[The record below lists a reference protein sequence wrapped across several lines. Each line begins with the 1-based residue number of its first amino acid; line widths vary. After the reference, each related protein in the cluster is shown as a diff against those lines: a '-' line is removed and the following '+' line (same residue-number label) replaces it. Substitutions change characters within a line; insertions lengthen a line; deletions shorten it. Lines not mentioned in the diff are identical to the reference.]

1 VHNAGRVIL
10 GTKNIRV
17 WAIVYAVV
25 GVVVCARNLAG
36 IHPQDLKRFLIY
48 LLCANIMALGLRL
61 TANQA
66 LIPAA
71 FLIVL
76 LGIQDLSVPEL
87 LFIAF
92 TMTVLREIREV
103 RQLSH
108 LAALLYAIATVTIGI
123 VTAQTTYKMVAELGF
138 SALFPAPAI
147 ASALVLLFN
156 FGLGM
161 TLMAGPGTPLIGIY
175 RRECRPLLS
184 WFIAAA
190 YLAYL
195 VRATSLQVGWN
206 AALIATPL
214 LFALDRGY
222 RSWLEQKAAH
232 RRDLEQIHQR
242 TLDTLSIAIDS
253 RDHSTQM
260 HVRRV
265 QVFAMAVGQALGLNE
280 AELES
285 LNVAA
290 LLHDIGKLGIPD
302 HILLKS
308 GPLTIEERE
317 KMKTHALIGAQM
329 LDCMK
334 YPDGVVSIVRSHH
347 EKWDGSGYPFGL
359 KGEAIPIGA
368 RILSAVDCLDALAS
382 DRPYRTALSLGGAL
396 DEVQAEKG
404 KSFDPRVVSVLE
416 RRLDE
421 FERRAREASLL
432 GKEGADA
439 SQYDLAKLASTLFA
453 EKEKTPV
460 PFLDP
465 IVSARQEGHLLQQ
478 LAAELGHARLPEEVA
493 ECSHKWL
500 RQMVTYDTLALYV
513 VQEGKIEPVSVL
525 GRSADQFSKSVLP
538 AEKSLSGSVAASRNP
553 VVNGD
558 VMGEPWYS
566 ADSWTASGLHSVLA
580 VPLGDDASVG
590 VVTLYRP
597 ERKAF
602 NRDDLRIVQ
611 AAGVHLSCALVNS
624 LRYREAE
631 ESAATDHLTGLANA
645 RSLAAHLTRELA
657 RASRENATIGV
668 LVCDLDGFKPVNDR
682 FGHLKGNEVL
692 QLVATGIR
700 ETCRASDYVARMG
713 GDEFVIIVPGLR
725 PEKYAWYFD
734 RLRHAAY
741 EAGLKACGE
750 ACLSMSIGH
759 AIYPFDGTTAETL
772 LAEADK
778 KMYAVKKTSKASVGL
793 QEARRMVSSA
803 RP

>member
-1 VHNAGRVIL
+1 MIL
-10 GTKNIRV
+10 RLKNVRV
-17 WAIVYAVV
+17 WAFIYAAV
-25 GVVVCARNLAG
+25 GAVVCARNLVG
-36 IHPQDLKRFLIY
+36 VYPQDLRRFFIY
-48 LLCANIMALGLRL
+48 LLCADILALGLRL

-66 LIPAA
+66 LIPAG

-76 LGIQDLSVPEL
+76 LGLPDLSVPEL

-92 TMTVLREIREV
+92 TMTVLREIRAV
-103 RQLSH
+103 RQLSQ
-108 LAALLYAIATVTIGI
+108 LAAMAYAIATVTIGI
-123 VTAQTTYKMVAELGF
+123 VTAQATYRWVSQMGF

-147 ASALVLLFN
+147 ASSIVLLFN

-161 TLMAGPGTPLIGIY
+161 TLVAGPGTPLIGIY
-175 RRECRPLLS
+175 RRECRPLLP

-195 VRATSLQVGWN
+195 VRCTSVQTSWN

-222 RSWLEQKAAH
+222 RLWLDQKAAH
-232 RRDLEQIHQR
+232 KRDLEELHQR

-265 QVFAMAVGQALGLNE
+265 QVFATAVGEELGLNE
-280 AELES
+280 TDLES

-308 GPLTIEERE
+308 GPLTLEERE

-334 YPDGVVSIVRSHH
+334 YPAGVVAIVRAHH
-347 EKWDGSGYPFGL
+347 EKWDGTGYPFAL
-359 KGEAIPIGA
+359 KGDAIPIGA

-382 DRPYRTALSLGGAL
+382 DRPYRTAMSLRAAL
-396 DEVQAEKG
+396 AEVQAERG
-404 KSFDPRVVSVLE
+404 KSFDPEVVRVLE
-416 RRLDE
+416 RNLDR
-421 FERRAREASLL
+421 FERQAREAALN
-432 GKEGADA
+432 GRKAGDA

-453 EKEKTPV
+453 ESGKTPV

-465 IVSARQEGHLLQQ
+465 IVSARQEGHMLQQ
-478 LAAELGHARLPEEVA
+478 LSTELGHALLPEDVA
-493 ECSHKWL
+493 VCAHKWL
-500 RQMVTYDTLALYV
+500 RQMVTYDTLAIYV
-513 VQEGKIEPVSVL
+513 VREGMIEPISVL
-525 GRSADQFSKSVLP
+525 GRSADLFSKSVLP
-538 AEKSLSGSVAASRNP
+538 AEKSLSGTVAMKGSP

-558 VMGEPWYS
+558 ALLEPWYS
-566 ADSWTASGLHSVLA
+566 TDSWTTGGLQTALA
-580 VPLGDDASVG
+580 VPLGDESTVA
-590 VVTLYRP
+590 VVTLYRT
-597 ERKAF
+597 EKKAF
-602 NRDDLRIVQ
+602 DRDDLRVVQ
-611 AAGVHLSCALVNS
+611 AAGVHLSCALVNA
-624 LRYREAE
+624 LRYREVE

-645 RSLAAHLTRELA
+645 RSLSEHLKRELA
-657 RASRENATIGV
+657 RAARESSTIGV

-713 GDEFVIIVPGLR
+713 GDEFVIVVPGLR
-725 PEKYAWYFD
+725 PEKYAWYFE

-741 EAGLKACGE
+741 EAGLRACGE
-750 ACLSMSIGH
+750 PCVSMSIGD
-759 AIYPFDGTTAETL
+759 AIYPFDGEDAETL
-772 LAEADK
+772 LAQADR
-778 KMYAVKKTSKASVGL
+778 KMYAVKARSKGGM
-793 QEARRMVSSA
+793 QEARRVAQA
-803 RP
+803 RL